1 MARKKNPDMK
11 IVYIALA
18 ALGGLGAAYYF
29 TRSKSGSA
37 SRLTDDAAAGNGNG
51 TSPLLTNSSYTA
63 QSYTPAPTAG
73 SGVVNH
79 ATGAPATPKEKQ
91 LGLNW
96 LQALI
101 QKNGTKS
108 IYNPFSE
115 SDLATGSFGPKSRA
129 ALAKANEVMRAAF
142 AALPSSATK
151 NLFAGGVEGDAALQA
166 LVDNVTM
173 GAPSM
178 APNAA
183 EIQALVKAAGGTVGA
198 SIGAA
203 TPSPSAAPAART
215 SLPAAI
221 AIATNTEK
229 PTLFVRPASA
239 NLAKG
244 LQRFCNYVARIVDD
258 RITIGNSEGL
268 RAGAENGV
276 LTPEVISAYRHVLM
290 LFANQDVRADYKKG
304 QGTVRSSDAFYPPN
318 DIVASMLDGN
328 QYKTLVALEGGYA
341 RLNTKV
347 LDWFNGRLASGIS
360 PFLAEDL
367 ETAYD
372 EESGKRWRNNTIPDL
387 EVTEDQARAMFPNNT
402 VVLG

>member
-1 MARKKNPDMK
+1 MARKQNPDMK
-11 IVYIALA
+11 VVLIALA

-29 TRSKSGSA
+29 TRSKSGGA
-37 SRLTDDAAAGNGNG
+37 SRLTDDAAAGNGG
-51 TSPLLTNSSYTA
+51 PSLLTNSPAAPASSYTA
-63 QSYTPAPTAG
+63 QSYTPTPTAG

-151 NLFAGGVEGDAALQA
+151 NLFVGGVEGDAALQA
-166 LVDNVTM
+166 LVDNVTV
-173 GAPSM
+173 ASPAV

-203 TPSPSAAPAART
+203 TPSPSAAPAYSPQPT
-215 SLPAAI
+215 
-221 AIATNTEK
+221 AT
-229 PTLFVRPASA
+229 PRFFLRPLSAGQVRGIQ
-239 NLAKG
+239 N
-244 LQRFCNYVARIVDD
+244 FCNFVAQTLDD
-258 RITIGNSEGL
+258 NMIFGTTSGL
-268 RAGAENGV
+268 RTPVTGT
-276 LTPEVISAYRHVLM
+276 LTRDTLRAYRKVLGM
-290 LFANQDVRADYKKG
+290 FANHFVDSTDDASSR
-304 QGTVRSSDAFYPPN
+304 SDAYFPPAGM
-318 DIVASMLDGN
+318 DQSLARDGDYT
-328 QYKTLVALEGGYA
+328 QFVALSDGYAA
-341 RLNTKV
+341 RLNLKA
-347 LDWFNGRLASGIS
+347 LNFFNGLAGKKMNR
-360 PFLAEDL
+360 PLQGDL
-367 ETAYD
+367 VDAYD
-372 EESGKRWRNNTIPDL
+372 EMSKQKWAYTQIPEMELTEAELHRLIPNTEI
-387 EVTEDQARAMFPNNT
+387 VN
-402 VVLG
+402 G